1 MTSLC
6 ARRCLL
12 TEANIFCCQG
22 LLIYVKVVLNNANA
36 GLECRGRHGE
46 AIA

>member
-12 TEANIFCCQG
+12 TKANTVCCQG

-36 GLECRGRHGE
+36 ALECKGRHSE